1 MIELS
6 CYKNEWKTIF
16 NDFRVEVLHLAKG
29 LVLDVQHIGSTSIAG
44 VKAKDIID
52 TQIAIKSFD
61 QMGLL
66 KPILESLGF
75 NCIDTI
81 PQDHVPF
88 HDFDYVEPGWEKRL
102 FKGKYKEQN
111 FNIHIRVYN
120 SLNWKFALNFK
131 NYLSENELARYAF
144 MQFKERLALADV
156 SIEEYC
162 MIKDSV
168 IDLLSLQFRD

>member
-61 QMGLL
+61 
-66 KPILESLGF
+66 
-75 NCIDTI
+75 
-81 PQDHVPF
+81 
-88 HDFDYVEPGWEKRL
+88 
-102 FKGKYKEQN
+102 
-111 FNIHIRVYN
+111 
-120 SLNWKFALNFK
+120 
-131 NYLSENELARYAF
+131 
-144 MQFKERLALADV
+144 
-156 SIEEYC
+156 
-162 MIKDSV
+162 
-168 IDLLSLQFRD
+168 